1 MLRPYKV
8 LDLSNERGQL
18 AGQIL
23 GDLGADVVLV
33 EPPGGSSSRR
43 YGPYAGQVPDLE
55 GSLFFWAL
63 NRNKRSITLN
73 LETAEGVDLL
83 KRLAAE
89 ADFLFES
96 FDPGYLDSLGIG
108 YQALREVNPQLIVA
122 SVSPF
127 GQTGPKANWP
137 ASDLTALASSV
148 ALMLTGDDDRPPVRL
163 AVPQSFFHASGDAAA
178 GALIA
183 HFARLQDGEGQH
195 VDASA
200 QASSM
205 MATQSFV
212 LSPAWGDIPLSRTS
226 GGVKLG
232 PILLRFVHEAADG
245 YVSVTFLFGTALG
258 PFTQRLMDQMFEE
271 GFVDEA
277 TRSKNWLN
285 YVDLLLSGQEPI
297 PELLRCVDAI
307 GAWCKAH
314 TKQELFQLSLQKQL
328 LIVPVATTEEVVH
341 SPQLEAREFWQ
352 DVTHHGPERTVKY
365 AGPFAKFSES
375 PISFR
380 LPPPHIGEHN
390 DEVYGALGLDETMRQ
405 GLFAEGVI

>member
-1 MLRPYKV
+1 VLSPYKV

-43 YGPYAGQVPDLE
+43 YGPYVDQVPDLE
-55 GSLFFWAL
+55 SSLFFWAL
-63 NRNKRSITLN
+63 NRNKRGITLN
-73 LETAEGVDLL
+73 LDTDEGVDLL
-83 KRLAAE
+83 KRLAADV
-89 ADFLFES
+89 DFVFES
-96 FDPGYLDSLGIG
+96 FEPGYLDQRGIG
-108 YQALREVNPQLIVA
+108 YSALREVNPGLIMG

-137 ASDLTALASSV
+137 ASDLTVWASSF

-163 AVPQSFFHASGDAAA
+163 ALPQAFLHASADAAA
-178 GALIA
+178 GAMIA

-212 LSPAWGDIPLSRTS
+212 LSPAWGDLALTRTS

-232 PILLRFVHEAADG
+232 PIVLKFIHEAADG
-245 YVSVTFLFGTALG
+245 YVSVTFLFGTAIG
-258 PFTQRLMDQMFEE
+258 PFSQRLMDQMFEE

-277 TRSKNWLN
+277 TRSKDWLN
-285 YVDLLLSGQEPI
+285 YTNLLLSGQEPLT
-297 PELLRCVDAI
+297 ELFRCIEAI
-307 GAWCKAH
+307 GTWCKAH
-314 TKQELFQLSLQKQL
+314 TKQELFEIALEKQL
-328 LIVPVATTEEVVH
+328 LLVPVSTTEDVVR
-341 SPQLEAREFWQ
+341 SEQLAAREFWR
-352 DVTHHGPERTVKY
+352 DVEHHDPPRTVRY

-375 PISFR
+375 PIEFR

-390 DEVYGALGLDETMRQ
+390 DEVYSALGLDDSERQ
-405 GLFAEGVI
+405 RLFAEGVI